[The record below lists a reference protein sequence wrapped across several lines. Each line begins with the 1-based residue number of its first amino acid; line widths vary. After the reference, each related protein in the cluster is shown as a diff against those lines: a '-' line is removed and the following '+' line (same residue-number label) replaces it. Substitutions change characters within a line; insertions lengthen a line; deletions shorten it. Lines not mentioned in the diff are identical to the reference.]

1 MTHLSIAE
9 MRMPDT
15 MTFPDIVIVV
25 PLFLYMNQ
33 GSDGN
38 TTAVRVMAEFS
49 LSMGS
54 GATT

>member
-9 MRMPDT
+9 MRMSDT

-33 GSDGN
+33 GCDGN
-38 TTAVRVMAEFS
+38 TIAVHVMAEFS
-49 LSMGS
+49 LSMDRG
-54 GATT
+54 TTT